1 MDAQPLR
8 LIGRSGDNGGLAAVW
23 EFPADLR
30 APGKA
35 RAAARAA
42 LVRWRVEDPA
52 DIDDVVLMVDE
63 LVANA
68 VVHGSGPVR
77 VRLAVRDLM
86 LRAEI
91 TDGSPEG
98 PPERPGD
105 RGPDAE
111 SGRGLFLVAALSS
124 DSGTD
129 LCGTG
134 KSVWFTRLL
143 TGTAS

>member
-8 LIGRSGDNGGLAAVW
+8 LIGRTGGDGGLVAVW
-23 EFPADLR
+23 EFPSDLR

-42 LVRWRVEDPA
+42 LLRWRVEDPA
-52 DIDDVVLMVDE
+52 DVDDVVLMVDE

-68 VVHGSGPVR
+68 VVHGNGPVR
-77 VRLAVRDLM
+77 VRLVVRDLM

-91 TDGSPEG
+91 TDSSPEG
-98 PPERPGD
+98 PPERPRE

-111 SGRGLFLVAALSS
+111 NGRGLFLVDALSS
-124 DSGTD
+124 ESGTD
-129 LCGTG
+129 LCETG

-143 TGTAS
+143 TGTNS